1 MVLKGDYVGSGKATR
16 YAEHEGMLAVLKSHR
31 LVLYSRNSRSDA
43 VAYRAVQSADLRVDI
58 IRGNT
63 H

>member
-1 MVLKGDYVGSGKATR
+1 VGPGKATR

-43 VAYRAVQSADLRVDI
+43 VAYRATQSADLCVYI
-58 IRGNT
+58 IRGDP

>member
-1 MVLKGDYVGSGKATR
+1 MVLIGDYVGPGKATR

-43 VAYRAVQSADLRVDI
+43 VAYRATQSADLCVYI
-58 IRGNT
+58 IRGDP